1 MKERGL
7 YPMKS
12 VRNKLVSL
20 AIIVILL
27 STGLVG
33 AVNYMVVKG
42 ELDQVG
48 RDSLKN
54 GTLGIL
60 ELIAQLDTQ
69 VQNGKLTL
77 EEAQESARTQIVGN
91 KIEDNKRSIDN
102 PVKYGDN
109 FYFYA
114 FQDSGMVETH
124 PSLEGKNISDLQTED
139 GRYFVREMI
148 EAANAGGGYVRYDW
162 ALPSNPDIVAPKIT
176 YVEKDKHWGWIIAAG
191 TYEMDFNAG
200 TNKVLYYT
208 LGMTILA
215 TIIGV
220 SLFWFFSGRM
230 TTYIRKIMVI
240 TSDIAKGKLTGDD
253 IPVTTEDELGILA
266 SNVNNM
272 KHSLHEMVN
281 NTKDS
286 ASQMRVSSEMLSAI
300 TEETTASADE
310 IHQAINDISKG
321 AVVQAEEAEM
331 AINKVE
337 TLSSL
342 ISNATNKYSE
352 ITENMNIINQSQEN
366 GREKVDVLLQNSS
379 AFTQVIEELRTNFSS
394 LTSQMKEIHQVVQ
407 TITSIS
413 EQTNL
418 LALNAS
424 IEAARA
430 GEHGKGF
437 AVVAEEVR
445 HLSEDTNEATNRVR
459 NLLQRIEVDTAN
471 SDAKMIHT
479 LQLSQNQA
487 MSISEVKGAFT
498 SLADSIHD
506 ITKHLV
512 SLDKGM
518 NDMAENRIIV
528 MNAINEI
535 ASVAT
540 QSAAA
545 TEQINASIDEQKS
558 AVTSIM
564 HSSMELHTEA
574 ERMHDLVERFT

>member
-1 MKERGL
+1 
-7 YPMKS
+7 MKS

-20 AIIVILL
+20 AIIVILI
-27 STGLVG
+27 STVLVG
-33 AVNYMVVKG
+33 TVNYIVVKG

-48 RDSLKN
+48 RQSLKN

-60 ELIAQLDTQ
+60 ELIAQLDAQ
-69 VQNGKLTL
+69 VQKGNITL
-77 EEAQESARTQIVGN
+77 EEAQESARTQIVG
-91 KIEDNKRSIDN
+91 KRVEDNKRSIDN

-114 FQDSGMVETH
+114 FQDNGIVETH
-124 PSLEGKNISDLQTED
+124 PSLEGQNIADLQTED

-148 EAANAGGGYVRYDW
+148 EAAKAGGGYVRYDW
-162 ALPSNPDIVAPKIT
+162 ALPSTPEIVAPKIT
-176 YVEKDKHWGWIIAAG
+176 YVEMDEHWGWIIAAG

-200 TNKVLYYT
+200 TKNVFYYT

-220 SLFWFFSGRM
+220 ALFWFFSGRM

-253 IPVTTEDELGILA
+253 IPVTTKDELGILA
-266 SNVNNM
+266 NNVNNM
-272 KHSLHEMVN
+272 KHSLYEMVN

-331 AINKVE
+331 AISKVE

-352 ITENMNIINQSQEN
+352 ITENMNIINSSQEN
-366 GREKVDVLLQNSS
+366 GRQKVEGLLQNSS
-379 AFTQVIEELRTNFSS
+379 EFTQVIEELRTNFSS
-394 LTSQMKEIHQVVQ
+394 LTNQMKEIHQVVQ

-437 AVVAEEVR
+437 AIVAEEVR
-445 HLSEDTNEATNRVR
+445 HLSEDTNEATTRVR

-487 MSISEVKGAFT
+487 MSITEVKGAFT
-498 SLADSIHD
+498 FLADSIQD

-512 SLDKGM
+512 SLDEGM
-518 NDMAENRIIV
+518 NDMAENRIVV
-528 MNAINEI
+528 MNAIKEI

-558 AVTSIM
+558 AVSSIM

-574 ERMHDLVERFT
+574 ERMYDLVERFT

>member
-1 MKERGL
+1 
-7 YPMKS
+7 MKS

-20 AIIVILL
+20 AIIVILI
-27 STGLVG
+27 STVLVG
-33 AVNYMVVKG
+33 TVNYIVVKG

-48 RDSLKN
+48 RQSLKN

-60 ELIAQLDTQ
+60 ELIAQLDAQ
-69 VQNGKLTL
+69 VQKGNITL
-77 EEAQESARTQIVGN
+77 EEAQESARTQIVG
-91 KIEDNKRSIDN
+91 KRVEDNKRSIDN

-114 FQDSGMVETH
+114 FQDSGIVETH
-124 PSLEGKNISDLQTED
+124 PSLEGQNIADLQTED

-148 EAANAGGGYVRYDW
+148 EAAKAGGGYVRYDW
-162 ALPSNPDIVAPKIT
+162 ALPSTPEIVAPKIT
-176 YVEKDKHWGWIIAAG
+176 YVEMDEHWGWIIAAG

-200 TNKVLYYT
+200 TKNVFYYT

-220 SLFWFFSGRM
+220 ALFWFFSGRM

-253 IPVTTEDELGILA
+253 IPVTTKDELGILA
-266 SNVNNM
+266 NNVNNM
-272 KHSLHEMVN
+272 KHSLYEMVN

-331 AINKVE
+331 AISKVE

-342 ISNATNKYSE
+342 ISLATNKYSE
-352 ITENMNIINQSQEN
+352 ITENMNIINSSQEN
-366 GREKVDVLLQNSS
+366 GRQKVEVLLQNSS
-379 AFTQVIEELRTNFSS
+379 EFTQVIEELRTNFSS
-394 LTSQMKEIHQVVQ
+394 LTNQMKEIHQVVQ

-437 AVVAEEVR
+437 AIVAEEVR
-445 HLSEDTNEATNRVR
+445 HLSEDTNEATTRVR
-459 NLLQRIEVDTAN
+459 NLLQRIEVGTAN

-487 MSISEVKGAFT
+487 ISITEVKGAFT
-498 SLADSIHD
+498 FLADSIQD

-512 SLDKGM
+512 SLDEGM
-518 NDMAENRIIV
+518 NDMAENRIVV
-528 MNAINEI
+528 MNAIKEI

-558 AVTSIM
+558 AVNSIM

-574 ERMHDLVERFT
+574 ERMYDLVERFT

>member
-7 YPMKS
+7 YLMKS

-33 AVNYMVVKG
+33 TVNYMVVKG

-77 EEAQESARTQIVGN
+77 EEAQESARTQIVGHKN
-91 KIEDNKRSIDN
+91 EDNKRSIDN

-124 PSLEGKNISDLQTED
+124 PSLEGQNISDLQTED

-162 ALPSNPDIVAPKIT
+162 ALPSNPEIVAPKIT

-200 TNKVLYYT
+200 TNNVLYYT
-208 LGMTILA
+208 LGMTFLA

-272 KHSLHEMVN
+272 KRSLYEMVN

-331 AINKVE
+331 AISKVE

-342 ISNATNKYSE
+342 ISNATDKYSE

-366 GREKVDVLLQNSS
+366 GRQKVDVLLQNSS
-379 AFTQVIEELRTNFSS
+379 EFTQVIEELRTTFSS

-471 SDAKMIHT
+471 SDSKMIHT

-487 MSISEVKGAFT
+487 MSITEVKGAFT
-498 SLADSIHD
+498 FLADSIHD

-518 NDMAENRIIV
+518 NDMAENRIVV

-574 ERMHDLVERFT
+574 ERMYDLVERFT

>member
-7 YPMKS
+7 YLMKS

-33 AVNYMVVKG
+33 TVNYMVVKG

-124 PSLEGKNISDLQTED
+124 PSLEGQDISDLQTED

-200 TNKVLYYT
+200 TNNVLYYT

-331 AINKVE
+331 AISKVE

-342 ISNATNKYSE
+342 ISNATDKYSE

-366 GREKVDVLLQNSS
+366 GRQKVDVLLQNSS
-379 AFTQVIEELRTNFSS
+379 EFTQVIEELRTTFSS

-471 SDAKMIHT
+471 SDSKMIHT

-487 MSISEVKGAFT
+487 MSITEVKGAFT
-498 SLADSIHD
+498 FLTESIHD

-518 NDMAENRIIV
+518 NDMAENRIVV

-574 ERMHDLVERFT
+574 ERMYDLVERFT

>member
-7 YPMKS
+7 YLMKS

-33 AVNYMVVKG
+33 TVNYMVVKG

-77 EEAQESARTQIVGN
+77 EEAQESARIQIVGN

-124 PSLEGKNISDLQTED
+124 PSLEGQNISDLQTED

-162 ALPSNPDIVAPKIT
+162 ALPSNPEIVAPKIT

-200 TNKVLYYT
+200 TNNVLYYT

-331 AINKVE
+331 AISKVE

-342 ISNATNKYSE
+342 ISNATDKYSE

-366 GREKVDVLLQNSS
+366 GRQKVDVLLQNSS
-379 AFTQVIEELRTNFSS
+379 EFTQVIEELRTTFSS

-471 SDAKMIHT
+471 SDSKMIHT

-487 MSISEVKGAFT
+487 MSITEVKGAFT
-498 SLADSIHD
+498 FLADSIHD

-518 NDMAENRIIV
+518 NDMAENRIVV

-574 ERMHDLVERFT
+574 ERMYDLVERFT

>member
-7 YPMKS
+7 YLMKS

-33 AVNYMVVKG
+33 TVNYMVVKG

-124 PSLEGKNISDLQTED
+124 PSLEGQDISDLQTED

-200 TNKVLYYT
+200 TNNVLYYT

-286 ASQMRVSSEMLSAI
+286 ASKMRVSSEMLSAI

-331 AINKVE
+331 AISKVE

-342 ISNATNKYSE
+342 ISNATDKYSE

-366 GREKVDVLLQNSS
+366 GRQKVDVLLQNSS
-379 AFTQVIEELRTNFSS
+379 EFTQVIEELRTTFSS

-471 SDAKMIHT
+471 SDSKMIHT

-487 MSISEVKGAFT
+487 MSITEVKGAFT
-498 SLADSIHD
+498 FLADSIHD

-518 NDMAENRIIV
+518 NDMAENRIVV

-574 ERMHDLVERFT
+574 ERMYDLVERFT

>member
-1 MKERGL
+1 MKGRRL
-7 YPMKS
+7 FLMKS

-33 AVNYMVVKG
+33 TVNYIVVKG

-69 VQNGKLTL
+69 VQNGKITL
-77 EEAQESARTQIVGN
+77 EEAQESARTQIVGK

-124 PSLEGKNISDLQTED
+124 PSLEGQDISDLQTGD

-148 EAANAGGGYVRYDW
+148 EAAKAGGGYVRYDW
-162 ALPSNPDIVAPKIT
+162 ALPSNPEIVAPKIT
-176 YVEKDKHWGWIIAAG
+176 YVEMDKHWGWIIAAG

-200 TNKVLYYT
+200 TNNVLYYT

-253 IPVTTEDELGILA
+253 IPVTTEDELGVLA

-331 AINKVE
+331 AISKVE

-342 ISNATNKYSE
+342 ISNATDKYGE

-366 GREKVDVLLQNSS
+366 GRQKVDVLLQNSS
-379 AFTQVIEELRTNFSS
+379 EFTQVIEELRTNFSS

-459 NLLQRIEVDTAN
+459 NLLQRIEIDTAN

-487 MSISEVKGAFT
+487 MSITEVKGAFT
-498 SLADSIHD
+498 FLADSIHD

-518 NDMAENRIIV
+518 NDMAENRIVV

-558 AVTSIM
+558 AVTPIM

-574 ERMHDLVERFT
+574 ERMYDLVERFT

>member
-1 MKERGL
+1 
-7 YPMKS
+7 MKS

-33 AVNYMVVKG
+33 TVNYMVVKG

-77 EEAQESARTQIVGN
+77 EEAQESARTQIVGHKN
-91 KIEDNKRSIDN
+91 EDNKRSIDN

-124 PSLEGKNISDLQTED
+124 PSLEGQNISDLQTED

-162 ALPSNPDIVAPKIT
+162 ALPSNPEIVAPKIT

-200 TNKVLYYT
+200 TKNVLYYT
-208 LGMTILA
+208 LGMTFLA

-272 KHSLHEMVN
+272 KRSLYEMVN

-331 AINKVE
+331 AISKVE

-342 ISNATNKYSE
+342 ISNATDKYSE

-366 GREKVDVLLQNSS
+366 GRQKVDVLLQNSS
-379 AFTQVIEELRTNFSS
+379 EFTQVIEELRTTFSS

-471 SDAKMIHT
+471 SDSKMIHT

-487 MSISEVKGAFT
+487 MSITEVKGAFT
-498 SLADSIHD
+498 FLADSIHD

-518 NDMAENRIIV
+518 NDMAENRIVV

-574 ERMHDLVERFT
+574 ERMYDLVERFT

>member
-1 MKERGL
+1 
-7 YPMKS
+7 MKS

-33 AVNYMVVKG
+33 TVNYMVVKG

-124 PSLEGKNISDLQTED
+124 PSLEGQNISDLQTED

-162 ALPSNPDIVAPKIT
+162 ALPSNPEIVAPKIT

-200 TNKVLYYT
+200 TNNVLYYT

-331 AINKVE
+331 AISKVE

-342 ISNATNKYSE
+342 ISNATDKYSE

-379 AFTQVIEELRTNFSS
+379 EFTQVIEELRTTFSS

-471 SDAKMIHT
+471 SDSKMIHT

-487 MSISEVKGAFT
+487 MSITEVKGAFT
-498 SLADSIHD
+498 FLADSIHD

-518 NDMAENRIIV
+518 NDMAENRIVV

-574 ERMHDLVERFT
+574 ERMYDLVERFT

>member
-1 MKERGL
+1 
-7 YPMKS
+7 MKS

-20 AIIVILL
+20 AIIVILI
-27 STGLVG
+27 STVLVG
-33 AVNYMVVKG
+33 TVNYIVVKG

-48 RDSLKN
+48 RQSLKN

-60 ELIAQLDTQ
+60 ELIAQLDAQ
-69 VQNGKLTL
+69 VQKGNITL
-77 EEAQESARTQIVGN
+77 EEAQESARTQIVG
-91 KIEDNKRSIDN
+91 KRVEDNKRSIDN

-114 FQDSGMVETH
+114 FQDNGMVETH
-124 PSLEGKNISDLQTED
+124 PSLEGQNITDLQTED

-148 EAANAGGGYVRYDW
+148 EAAKAGGGYVRYDW
-162 ALPSNPDIVAPKIT
+162 ALPSTPEIVAPKIT
-176 YVEKDKHWGWIIAAG
+176 YVEMDEHWGWIIAAG

-200 TNKVLYYT
+200 TKNVFYYT

-220 SLFWFFSGRM
+220 ALFWFFSGRM

-253 IPVTTEDELGILA
+253 IPVTTKDELGILA
-266 SNVNNM
+266 NNVNNM
-272 KHSLHEMVN
+272 KHSLYEMVN

-331 AINKVE
+331 AISKVE

-342 ISNATNKYSE
+342 ISLATNKYSE
-352 ITENMNIINQSQEN
+352 ITENMNIINSSQEN
-366 GREKVDVLLQNSS
+366 GRQKVEGLLQNSS
-379 AFTQVIEELRTNFSS
+379 EFTQVIEELRTNFSS
-394 LTSQMKEIHQVVQ
+394 LTNQMKEIHQVVQ

-437 AVVAEEVR
+437 AIVAEEVR
-445 HLSEDTNEATNRVR
+445 HLSEDTNEATTRVR
-459 NLLQRIEVDTAN
+459 NLLQRIEVGTAN

-487 MSISEVKGAFT
+487 ISITEVKGAFT
-498 SLADSIHD
+498 FLADSIHD

-512 SLDKGM
+512 SLDEGM
-518 NDMAENRIIV
+518 NDMAENRIVV
-528 MNAINEI
+528 MNAIKEI

-558 AVTSIM
+558 AVNSIM

-574 ERMHDLVERFT
+574 ERMYDLVERFT

>member
-7 YPMKS
+7 YLMKS

-33 AVNYMVVKG
+33 TVNYMVVKG

-114 FQDSGMVETH
+114 FQDSGIVETH
-124 PSLEGKNISDLQTED
+124 PSLEGQNISDLQTED

-162 ALPSNPDIVAPKIT
+162 ALPSNPEIVAPKIT

-200 TNKVLYYT
+200 TNNVLYYT

-331 AINKVE
+331 AISKVE

-342 ISNATNKYSE
+342 ISNATDKYSE

-366 GREKVDVLLQNSS
+366 GRQKVDVLLQNSS
-379 AFTQVIEELRTNFSS
+379 EFTQVIEELRTTFSS

-471 SDAKMIHT
+471 SDSKMIHT

-487 MSISEVKGAFT
+487 LSITEVMGAFT
-498 SLADSIHD
+498 FLTDSIHD

-518 NDMAENRIIV
+518 NDMAENRIVV

-574 ERMHDLVERFT
+574 ERMYDLVERFT

>member
-1 MKERGL
+1 
-7 YPMKS
+7 MKS

-33 AVNYMVVKG
+33 TVNYMVVKG

-114 FQDSGMVETH
+114 FQDSGIVETH
-124 PSLEGKNISDLQTED
+124 PSLEGQNISDLQTED

-200 TNKVLYYT
+200 TNNVLYYT

-331 AINKVE
+331 AISKVE

-342 ISNATNKYSE
+342 ISNATDKYSE

-366 GREKVDVLLQNSS
+366 GRQKVDVLLQNSS
-379 AFTQVIEELRTNFSS
+379 EFTQVIEELRTTFSS

-471 SDAKMIHT
+471 SDSKMIHT

-487 MSISEVKGAFT
+487 LSITEVMGAFT
-498 SLADSIHD
+498 FLTDSIHD

-518 NDMAENRIIV
+518 NDMAENRIVV

-574 ERMHDLVERFT
+574 ERMYDLVERFT

>member
-7 YPMKS
+7 YLMKS

-33 AVNYMVVKG
+33 TVNYMVVKG

-77 EEAQESARTQIVGN
+77 EEAQESARTQIVGHKN
-91 KIEDNKRSIDN
+91 EDNKRSIDN

-114 FQDSGMVETH
+114 FRDSGMVETH
-124 PSLEGKNISDLQTED
+124 PSLEGQNISDLQTED

-162 ALPSNPDIVAPKIT
+162 ALPSNPEIVAPKIT

-200 TNKVLYYT
+200 TNNVLYYT
-208 LGMTILA
+208 LGMTFLA

-272 KHSLHEMVN
+272 KRSLYEMVN

-331 AINKVE
+331 AISKVE

-342 ISNATNKYSE
+342 ISNATDKYSE

-366 GREKVDVLLQNSS
+366 GRQKVDVLLQNSS
-379 AFTQVIEELRTNFSS
+379 EFTQVIEELRTTFSS

-471 SDAKMIHT
+471 SDSKMIHT

-487 MSISEVKGAFT
+487 MSITEVKGAFT
-498 SLADSIHD
+498 FLADSIHD

-518 NDMAENRIIV
+518 NDMAENRIVV

-574 ERMHDLVERFT
+574 ERMYDLVERFT

>member
-7 YPMKS
+7 YLMKS

-33 AVNYMVVKG
+33 TVNYMVVKG

-114 FQDSGMVETH
+114 FQDSGIVETH
-124 PSLEGKNISDLQTED
+124 PSLEGQNISDLQTED

-200 TNKVLYYT
+200 TNNVLYYT

-331 AINKVE
+331 AISKVE

-342 ISNATNKYSE
+342 ISNATDKYSE

-366 GREKVDVLLQNSS
+366 GRQKVDVLLQNSS
-379 AFTQVIEELRTNFSS
+379 EFTQVIEELRTTFSS

-471 SDAKMIHT
+471 SDSKMIHT

-487 MSISEVKGAFT
+487 MSITEVKGAFT
-498 SLADSIHD
+498 FLADSIHD

-518 NDMAENRIIV
+518 NDMAENRIVV

-574 ERMHDLVERFT
+574 ERMYDLVERFT

>member
-1 MKERGL
+1 
-7 YPMKS
+7 MKS

-20 AIIVILL
+20 AIIVILI
-27 STGLVG
+27 STVLVG
-33 AVNYMVVKG
+33 TVNYIVVKG

-48 RDSLKN
+48 RQSLKN

-60 ELIAQLDTQ
+60 ELIAQLDAQ
-69 VQNGKLTL
+69 VQKGNITL
-77 EEAQESARTQIVGN
+77 EEAQESARTQIVG
-91 KIEDNKRSIDN
+91 KRVEDNKRSIDN

-114 FQDSGMVETH
+114 FQDSGIVETH
-124 PSLEGKNISDLQTED
+124 PSLEGQNIADLQTED

-148 EAANAGGGYVRYDW
+148 EAAKAGGGYVRYDW
-162 ALPSNPDIVAPKIT
+162 ALPSTPEIVAPKIT
-176 YVEKDKHWGWIIAAG
+176 YVEMDEHWGWIIAAG

-200 TNKVLYYT
+200 TKNVFYYT

-220 SLFWFFSGRM
+220 ALFWFFSGRM

-253 IPVTTEDELGILA
+253 IPVTTKDELGILA
-266 SNVNNM
+266 NNVNNM
-272 KHSLHEMVN
+272 KHSLYEMVN

-331 AINKVE
+331 AISKVE

-342 ISNATNKYSE
+342 ISLATNKYSE
-352 ITENMNIINQSQEN
+352 ITENMNIINSSQEN
-366 GREKVDVLLQNSS
+366 GRQKVEGLLQNSS
-379 AFTQVIEELRTNFSS
+379 EFTQVIEELRTNFSS
-394 LTSQMKEIHQVVQ
+394 LTNQMKEIHQVVQ

-437 AVVAEEVR
+437 AIVAEEVR
-445 HLSEDTNEATNRVR
+445 HLSEDTNEATTRVR
-459 NLLQRIEVDTAN
+459 NLLQRIEVGTAN

-487 MSISEVKGAFT
+487 ISITEVKGAFT
-498 SLADSIHD
+498 FLADSIQD

-512 SLDKGM
+512 SLDEGM
-518 NDMAENRIIV
+518 NDMAENRIVV
-528 MNAINEI
+528 MNAIKEI

-558 AVTSIM
+558 AVNSIM

-574 ERMHDLVERFT
+574 ERMYDLVERFT

>member
-1 MKERGL
+1 
-7 YPMKS
+7 MKS

-20 AIIVILL
+20 AIIVILI
-27 STGLVG
+27 STVLVG
-33 AVNYMVVKG
+33 TVNYIVVKG

-48 RDSLKN
+48 RQSLKN

-60 ELIAQLDTQ
+60 ELIAQLDAQ
-69 VQNGKLTL
+69 VQKGNITL
-77 EEAQESARTQIVGN
+77 EEAQESARTQIVG
-91 KIEDNKRSIDN
+91 KRVEDNKRSIDN

-114 FQDSGMVETH
+114 FQDSGIVETH
-124 PSLEGKNISDLQTED
+124 PSLEGQNIAELQTED
-139 GRYFVREMI
+139 GRFFVREMI
-148 EAANAGGGYVRYDW
+148 EAAKAGGGYVRYDW
-162 ALPSNPDIVAPKIT
+162 ALPSTPEIVAPKIT
-176 YVEKDKHWGWIIAAG
+176 YVEMDEHWGWIIAAG

-200 TNKVLYYT
+200 TKNVFYYT

-220 SLFWFFSGRM
+220 ALFWFFSGRM

-253 IPVTTEDELGILA
+253 IPVTTKDELGILA
-266 SNVNNM
+266 NNVNNM
-272 KHSLHEMVN
+272 KHSLYEMVN

-331 AINKVE
+331 AISKVE

-342 ISNATNKYSE
+342 ISLATNKYSE
-352 ITENMNIINQSQEN
+352 ITENMNIINSSQEN
-366 GREKVDVLLQNSS
+366 GRQKVEGLLQNSS
-379 AFTQVIEELRTNFSS
+379 EFTQVIEELRTNFSS
-394 LTSQMKEIHQVVQ
+394 LTNQMKEIHQVVQ

-437 AVVAEEVR
+437 AIVAEEVR
-445 HLSEDTNEATNRVR
+445 HLSEDTNEATTRVR
-459 NLLQRIEVDTAN
+459 NLLQRIEVGTAN

-487 MSISEVKGAFT
+487 ISITEVKGAFT
-498 SLADSIHD
+498 FLADSIQD

-512 SLDKGM
+512 SLDEGM
-518 NDMAENRIIV
+518 NDMAENRIVV
-528 MNAINEI
+528 MNAIKEI

-558 AVTSIM
+558 AVNSIM

-574 ERMHDLVERFT
+574 ERMYDLVERFT

>member
-7 YPMKS
+7 YLMKS

-33 AVNYMVVKG
+33 TVNYMVVKG

-124 PSLEGKNISDLQTED
+124 PSLEGQNISDLQTED

-162 ALPSNPDIVAPKIT
+162 ALPSNPEIVAPKIT

-200 TNKVLYYT
+200 TNNVLYYT

-331 AINKVE
+331 AISKVE

-342 ISNATNKYSE
+342 ISNATDKYSE

-366 GREKVDVLLQNSS
+366 GRQKVDVLLQNSS
-379 AFTQVIEELRTNFSS
+379 EFTQVIEELRTTFSS

-471 SDAKMIHT
+471 SDSKMIHT

-487 MSISEVKGAFT
+487 MSITEVKGAFT
-498 SLADSIHD
+498 FLADSIHD

-518 NDMAENRIIV
+518 NDMAENRIVV

-574 ERMHDLVERFT
+574 ERMYDLVERFT

>member
-1 MKERGL
+1 MI
-7 YPMKS
+7 KS
-12 VRNKLVSL
+12 VRNKLVAL
-20 AIIVILL
+20 AIIVILI
-27 STGLVG
+27 STVLVG
-33 AVNYMVVKG
+33 TVNYFVAKSEM
-42 ELDQVG
+42 DQVG
-48 RDSLKN
+48 RQSLKN

-60 ELIAQLDTQ
+60 ELIAQLDEQ
-69 VQNGKLTL
+69 VRNGKLTI

-91 KIEDNKRSIDN
+91 KIEDHKRSIDN

-114 FQDSGMVETH
+114 FKDNGLVETH
-124 PSLEGKNISDLQTED
+124 PSLEGQDISDLQTSD

-148 EAANAGGGYVRYDW
+148 ETAQAGGGYVRYDW

-176 YVEKDKHWGWIIAAG
+176 YVEMDKHWGWIIAAG

-200 TNKVLYYT
+200 TKNVLYYT
-208 LGMTILA
+208 LGTTILA

-220 SLFWFFSGRM
+220 MLFWFFTGQM
-230 TTYIRKIMVI
+230 TAYIRKIMVI
-240 TSDIAKGKLTGDD
+240 TSDIAKGKLTGED
-253 IPVTTEDELGILA
+253 IPVTTKDELGTLA
-266 SNVNNM
+266 NNVNNM
-272 KHSLHEMVN
+272 KRSLHEMVN
-281 NTKDS
+281 NTKNS

-321 AVVQAEEAEM
+321 AVVQAEEAEL
-331 AINKVE
+331 AISKVE
-337 TLSSL
+337 TLSTL
-342 ISNATNKYSE
+342 ISNATSQYSE
-352 ITENMNIINQSQEN
+352 ITENMNTINQSQEN
-366 GREKVDVLLQNSS
+366 GRQKVELLLQNSHE
-379 AFTQVIEELRTNFSS
+379 FTQVIEELRTNFSS

-430 GEHGKGF
+430 GDQGKGF

-445 HLSEDTNEATNRVR
+445 NLSEDTNEATNRVR
-459 NLLQRIEVDTAN
+459 NLLQRIEIDTVN
-471 SDAKMIHT
+471 SDTKMINT
-479 LQLSQNQA
+479 LQLSQSQA
-487 MSISEVKGAFT
+487 QSITEVKGAFT
-498 SLADSIHD
+498 FLADSIQD
-506 ITKHLV
+506 ITEHLV
-512 SLDKGM
+512 SLNEGM
-518 NDMAENRIIV
+518 NEMAQNRVVVIH
-528 MNAINEI
+528 AINEI

-540 QSAAA
+540 ESAAA

-564 HSSMELHTEA
+564 HSSQELHTEA
-574 ERMHDLVERFT
+574 ERMYELVERFT

>member
-1 MKERGL
+1 
-7 YPMKS
+7 
-12 VRNKLVSL
+12 
-20 AIIVILL
+20 
-27 STGLVG
+27 
-33 AVNYMVVKG
+33 
-42 ELDQVG
+42 
-48 RDSLKN
+48 LKN
-54 GTLGIL
+54 GTLVIL
-60 ELIAQLDTQ
+60 ELIAQLDAQ
-69 VQNGKLTL
+69 VQKVNITL
-77 EEAQESARTQIVGN
+77 EEAQESARTQIVG
-91 KIEDNKRSIDN
+91 KRVEDNKRSIDN

-114 FQDSGMVETH
+114 FQDNGMVETH
-124 PSLEGKNISDLQTED
+124 PSLEGQNIADLQTED

-148 EAANAGGGYVRYDW
+148 EAAKAGGGYVRYDW
-162 ALPSNPDIVAPKIT
+162 ALPSTPEIVAPKIT
-176 YVEKDKHWGWIIAAG
+176 YVEMDEHWGWIIAAG

-200 TNKVLYYT
+200 TKNVFYYT

-220 SLFWFFSGRM
+220 ALFWFFSGRM

-253 IPVTTEDELGILA
+253 IPVTTKDELGILA
-266 SNVNNM
+266 NNVNNM
-272 KHSLHEMVN
+272 KHSLYEMVN

-331 AINKVE
+331 AISKVE

-342 ISNATNKYSE
+342 ISLATNKYSE
-352 ITENMNIINQSQEN
+352 ITENMNIINSSQEN
-366 GREKVDVLLQNSS
+366 GRQKVEGLLQNSS
-379 AFTQVIEELRTNFSS
+379 EFTQVIEELRTNFSS
-394 LTSQMKEIHQVVQ
+394 LTNQMKEIHQVVQ

-437 AVVAEEVR
+437 AIVAEEVR
-445 HLSEDTNEATNRVR
+445 HLSEDTNEATTRVR
-459 NLLQRIEVDTAN
+459 NLLQRIEVGTAN

-487 MSISEVKGAFT
+487 ISITEVKGAFT
-498 SLADSIHD
+498 FLADSIQD

-512 SLDKGM
+512 SLDEGM
-518 NDMAENRIIV
+518 NDMAENRIVV
-528 MNAINEI
+528 MNAIKEI

-558 AVTSIM
+558 AVNSIM

-574 ERMHDLVERFT
+574 ERMYDLVERFT

>member
-1 MKERGL
+1 
-7 YPMKS
+7 MKS

-20 AIIVILL
+20 AIIVILI
-27 STGLVG
+27 STVLVG
-33 AVNYMVVKG
+33 TVNYIVVKG

-48 RDSLKN
+48 RQNLKN

-60 ELIAQLDTQ
+60 ELIAQLDAQ
-69 VQNGKLTL
+69 VQKGNITL
-77 EEAQESARTQIVGN
+77 EEAQESARTQIVG
-91 KIEDNKRSIDN
+91 KRVEDNKRSIDN

-114 FQDSGMVETH
+114 FQDNGMVETH
-124 PSLEGKNISDLQTED
+124 PSLEGQNIADLQTED

-148 EAANAGGGYVRYDW
+148 EAAKAGGGYVRYDW
-162 ALPSNPDIVAPKIT
+162 ALPSTPEIVAPKIT
-176 YVEKDKHWGWIIAAG
+176 YVEMDEHWGWIIAAG

-200 TNKVLYYT
+200 TKNVFYYT

-220 SLFWFFSGRM
+220 ALFWFFSGRM

-253 IPVTTEDELGILA
+253 IPVTTKDELGILA
-266 SNVNNM
+266 NNVNNM
-272 KHSLHEMVN
+272 KHSLYEMVN

-331 AINKVE
+331 AISKVE

-352 ITENMNIINQSQEN
+352 ITENMNIINSSQEN
-366 GREKVDVLLQNSS
+366 GRQKVEGLLQNSS
-379 AFTQVIEELRTNFSS
+379 EFTQVIEELRTNFSS
-394 LTSQMKEIHQVVQ
+394 LTNQMKEIHQVVQ

-437 AVVAEEVR
+437 AIVAEEVR
-445 HLSEDTNEATNRVR
+445 HLSEDTNEATTRVR
-459 NLLQRIEVDTAN
+459 NLLQRIEVGTAN

-487 MSISEVKGAFT
+487 ISITEVKGAFT
-498 SLADSIHD
+498 FLADSIQD

-512 SLDKGM
+512 SLDEGM
-518 NDMAENRIIV
+518 NDMAENRIVV
-528 MNAINEI
+528 MNAIKEI

-558 AVTSIM
+558 AVNSIM

-574 ERMHDLVERFT
+574 ERMYDLVERFT

>member
-1 MKERGL
+1 
-7 YPMKS
+7 MKS

-20 AIIVILL
+20 AIIVILI
-27 STGLVG
+27 STVLVG
-33 AVNYMVVKG
+33 TVNYIVVKG

-48 RDSLKN
+48 RQSLKN

-60 ELIAQLDTQ
+60 ELIAQLDAQ
-69 VQNGKLTL
+69 VQKGNITL
-77 EEAQESARTQIVGN
+77 EEAQESARTQIVG
-91 KIEDNKRSIDN
+91 KRVEDNKRSIDN

-114 FQDSGMVETH
+114 FQDSGIVETH
-124 PSLEGKNISDLQTED
+124 PSLEGQNIAELQTED

-148 EAANAGGGYVRYDW
+148 EAAKAGGGYVRYDW
-162 ALPSNPDIVAPKIT
+162 ALPSTPEIVAPKIT
-176 YVEKDKHWGWIIAAG
+176 YVEMDEHWGWIIAAG

-200 TNKVLYYT
+200 TKNVFYYT

-220 SLFWFFSGRM
+220 ALFWFFSGRM

-253 IPVTTEDELGILA
+253 IPVTTKDELGILA
-266 SNVNNM
+266 NNVNNM
-272 KHSLHEMVN
+272 KHSLYEMVN

-331 AINKVE
+331 AISKVE

-342 ISNATNKYSE
+342 ISLATNKYSE
-352 ITENMNIINQSQEN
+352 ITENMNIINSSQEN
-366 GREKVDVLLQNSS
+366 GRQKVEGLLQNSS
-379 AFTQVIEELRTNFSS
+379 EFTQVIEELRTNFSS
-394 LTSQMKEIHQVVQ
+394 LTNQMKEIHQVVQ

-437 AVVAEEVR
+437 AIVAEEVR
-445 HLSEDTNEATNRVR
+445 HLSEDTNEATTRVR

-487 MSISEVKGAFT
+487 ISITEVKGAFT
-498 SLADSIHD
+498 FLADSIQD

-512 SLDKGM
+512 SLDEGM
-518 NDMAENRIIV
+518 NDMAENRIVV
-528 MNAINEI
+528 MNAIKEI

-558 AVTSIM
+558 AVNSIM

-574 ERMHDLVERFT
+574 ERMYDLVERFT

>member
-7 YPMKS
+7 YLMKS

-20 AIIVILL
+20 SIIVILL

-33 AVNYMVVKG
+33 TVNYMVVKG

-124 PSLEGKNISDLQTED
+124 PSLEGQNISDLQTED

-200 TNKVLYYT
+200 TNNVLYYT

-286 ASQMRVSSEMLSAI
+286 ASKMRVSSEMLSAI

-331 AINKVE
+331 AISKVE

-342 ISNATNKYSE
+342 ISNATDKYSE

-366 GREKVDVLLQNSS
+366 GRQKVDVLLQNSS
-379 AFTQVIEELRTNFSS
+379 EFTQVIEELRTTFSS

-471 SDAKMIHT
+471 SDSKMIHT

-487 MSISEVKGAFT
+487 MSITEVKGAFT
-498 SLADSIHD
+498 FLADSIHD

-518 NDMAENRIIV
+518 NDMAENRIVV

-574 ERMHDLVERFT
+574 ERMYDLVERFT

>member
-1 MKERGL
+1 
-7 YPMKS
+7 MKS

-33 AVNYMVVKG
+33 AVNYIVVKG

-77 EEAQESARTQIVGN
+77 EEAQESARTQIVGK

-200 TNKVLYYT
+200 TNNVLYYT

>member
-1 MKERGL
+1 MKT
-7 YPMKS
+7 
-12 VRNKLVSL
+12 VRHKLVSL
-20 AIIVILL
+20 AIIVILI

-33 AVNYMVVKG
+33 TVNYIVVKG

-48 RDSLKN
+48 QQSLKN

-60 ELIAQLDTQ
+60 NLIEQLDAQ

-77 EEAQESARTQIVGN
+77 EEAQESARTQIVG
-91 KIEDNKRSIDN
+91 KKVEDNKRSIDN

-109 FYFYA
+109 FYFYT
-114 FQDSGMVETH
+114 FQDNGLVETH
-124 PSLEGKNISDLQTED
+124 PSLEGQDISDLQTED

-148 EAANAGGGYVRYDW
+148 EAAKAGGGYVRYDW
-162 ALPSNPDIVAPKIT
+162 AIPSNPEVVAPKIT
-176 YVEKDKHWGWIIAAG
+176 YVEMDKHWGWIIAAG

-200 TNKVLYYT
+200 INKVLYYT
-208 LGMTILA
+208 LGLTVLA
-215 TIIGV
+215 TAIGV
-220 SLFWFFSGRM
+220 ALFWFFSGQM
-230 TTYIRKIMVI
+230 TTYIRKIMII
-240 TSDIAKGKLTGDD
+240 TSDISKGKLTGDD
-253 IPVTTEDELGILA
+253 LPVTTKDELGILA
-266 SNVNNM
+266 NNVNNM
-272 KHSLHEMVN
+272 KQSLHEMVN

-286 ASQMRVSSEMLSAI
+286 ASHIRVSSEMLSAI

-310 IHQAINDISKG
+310 IHQAINAISKG
-321 AVVQAEEAEM
+321 AIVQAEEAEM
-331 AINKVE
+331 AISKVE

-342 ISNATNKYSE
+342 ISNATEKYSE
-352 ITENMNIINQSQEN
+352 ITENMGIINQSQDN
-366 GREKVDVLLQNSS
+366 GRQKVDVLLQNSS
-379 AFTQVIEELRTNFSS
+379 EFTQVIEELRANFSS

-445 HLSEDTNEATNRVR
+445 NLSEDTNEATNRVR

-479 LQLSQNQA
+479 LQLSQSQA
-487 MSISEVKGAFT
+487 MSIKGAFT
-498 SLADSIHD
+498 FLADSIRD
-506 ITKHLV
+506 ISEHLV

-518 NDMAENRIIV
+518 NEMADNRIIV
-528 MNAINEI
+528 MKAINEI

-564 HSSMELHTEA
+564 NSSMELHTEA

>member
-7 YPMKS
+7 YLMKS

-33 AVNYMVVKG
+33 TVNYMVVKG

-114 FQDSGMVETH
+114 FQDSGIVETH
-124 PSLEGKNISDLQTED
+124 PSLEGQNISDLQTED

-200 TNKVLYYT
+200 TNNVLYYT

-331 AINKVE
+331 AISKVE

-342 ISNATNKYSE
+342 ISNATDKYSE

-366 GREKVDVLLQNSS
+366 GRQKVDVLLQNSS
-379 AFTQVIEELRTNFSS
+379 EFTQVIEELRTTFSS

-471 SDAKMIHT
+471 SDSKMIHT

-487 MSISEVKGAFT
+487 LSITKVMGAFT
-498 SLADSIHD
+498 FLTDSIHD

-518 NDMAENRIIV
+518 NDMAENRIVV

-574 ERMHDLVERFT
+574 ERMYDLVERFT

>member
-7 YPMKS
+7 YLMKS

-33 AVNYMVVKG
+33 TVNYMVVKG

-124 PSLEGKNISDLQTED
+124 PSLEGQNISDLQTED

-162 ALPSNPDIVAPKIT
+162 ALPSNPEIVAPKIT

-200 TNKVLYYT
+200 TNNVLYYT

-272 KHSLHEMVN
+272 KHSLHEMVY

-331 AINKVE
+331 AISKVE

-342 ISNATNKYSE
+342 ISNATDKYSE

-366 GREKVDVLLQNSS
+366 GRQKVDVLLQNSNE
-379 AFTQVIEELRTNFSS
+379 FTQVIEELRTTFSS

-471 SDAKMIHT
+471 SDSKMIHT

-487 MSISEVKGAFT
+487 MSITEVKGAFT
-498 SLADSIHD
+498 FLADSIHD

-518 NDMAENRIIV
+518 NDMAENRIVV

-574 ERMHDLVERFT
+574 ERMYDLVERFT

>member
-7 YPMKS
+7 YLMKS

-33 AVNYMVVKG
+33 TVNYMVVKG

-124 PSLEGKNISDLQTED
+124 PSLEGQNISDLQTED

-162 ALPSNPDIVAPKIT
+162 ALPSNPEIVAPKIT

-200 TNKVLYYT
+200 TNNVLYYT

-331 AINKVE
+331 AISKVE

-342 ISNATNKYSE
+342 ISNATDKYSE
-352 ITENMNIINQSQEN
+352 ITENMNIINQSQES
-366 GREKVDVLLQNSS
+366 GRQKVDVLLQNSS
-379 AFTQVIEELRTNFSS
+379 EFTQVIEELRTTFSS

-471 SDAKMIHT
+471 SDSKMIHT

-487 MSISEVKGAFT
+487 MSITEVKGAFT
-498 SLADSIHD
+498 FLADSIHD

-518 NDMAENRIIV
+518 NDMAENRIVV

-574 ERMHDLVERFT
+574 ERMYDLVERFT

>member
-1 MKERGL
+1 
-7 YPMKS
+7 MKS

-20 AIIVILL
+20 AIIVILI
-27 STGLVG
+27 STVLVG
-33 AVNYMVVKG
+33 TVNYILVKG

-48 RDSLKN
+48 RQSLKN

-60 ELIAQLDTQ
+60 ELIAQLDAQ
-69 VQNGKLTL
+69 VQKGNITL
-77 EEAQESARTQIVGN
+77 EEAQESARTQIVG
-91 KIEDNKRSIDN
+91 KRVEDNKRSIDN

-114 FQDSGMVETH
+114 FQDSGIVETH
-124 PSLEGKNISDLQTED
+124 PSLEGQNIAELQTED

-148 EAANAGGGYVRYDW
+148 EAAKAGGGYVRYDW
-162 ALPSNPDIVAPKIT
+162 ALPSTPEIVAPKIT
-176 YVEKDKHWGWIIAAG
+176 YVEMDEHWGWIIAAG

-200 TNKVLYYT
+200 TKNVFYYT

-220 SLFWFFSGRM
+220 ALFWFFSGRM

-253 IPVTTEDELGILA
+253 IPVTTKDELGILA
-266 SNVNNM
+266 NNVNNM
-272 KHSLHEMVN
+272 KHSLYEMVN

-331 AINKVE
+331 AISKVE

-342 ISNATNKYSE
+342 ISLATNKYSE
-352 ITENMNIINQSQEN
+352 ITENMNIINSSQEN
-366 GREKVDVLLQNSS
+366 GRQKVEGLLQNSS
-379 AFTQVIEELRTNFSS
+379 EFTQVIEELRTNFSS
-394 LTSQMKEIHQVVQ
+394 LTNQMKEIHQVVQ

-437 AVVAEEVR
+437 AIVAEEVR
-445 HLSEDTNEATNRVR
+445 HLSEDTNEATTRVR
-459 NLLQRIEVDTAN
+459 NLLQRIEVGTAN

-487 MSISEVKGAFT
+487 ISITEVKGAFT
-498 SLADSIHD
+498 FLADSIQD

-512 SLDKGM
+512 SLDEGM
-518 NDMAENRIIV
+518 NDMAENRIVV
-528 MNAINEI
+528 MNAIKEI

-558 AVTSIM
+558 AVNSIM

-574 ERMHDLVERFT
+574 ERMYDLVERLT

>member
-1 MKERGL
+1 
-7 YPMKS
+7 MKS

-20 AIIVILL
+20 AIIVILI
-27 STGLVG
+27 STVLVG
-33 AVNYMVVKG
+33 TVNYIVVKG

-48 RDSLKN
+48 RQSLKN

-60 ELIAQLDTQ
+60 ELIAQLDAQ
-69 VQNGKLTL
+69 VQKGNITL
-77 EEAQESARTQIVGN
+77 EEAQESARTQIVG
-91 KIEDNKRSIDN
+91 KRVEDNKRSIDN

-114 FQDSGMVETH
+114 FQDNGMVETH
-124 PSLEGKNISDLQTED
+124 PSLEGQNIADLQTED

-148 EAANAGGGYVRYDW
+148 EAAKAGGGYVRYDW
-162 ALPSNPDIVAPKIT
+162 ALPSTPEIVAPKIT
-176 YVEKDKHWGWIIAAG
+176 YVEMDEHWGWIIAAG

-200 TNKVLYYT
+200 TKNVFYYT

-220 SLFWFFSGRM
+220 ALFWFFSGRM

-253 IPVTTEDELGILA
+253 IPVTTKDELGILA
-266 SNVNNM
+266 NNVNNM
-272 KHSLHEMVN
+272 KHSLYEMVN

-331 AINKVE
+331 AISKVE

-342 ISNATNKYSE
+342 ISLATNKYSE
-352 ITENMNIINQSQEN
+352 ITENMNIINSSQEN
-366 GREKVDVLLQNSS
+366 GRQKVEGLLQNSS
-379 AFTQVIEELRTNFSS
+379 EFTQVIEELRTNFSS
-394 LTSQMKEIHQVVQ
+394 LTNQMKEIHQVVQ

-437 AVVAEEVR
+437 AIVAEEVR
-445 HLSEDTNEATNRVR
+445 HLSEDTNEATTRVR
-459 NLLQRIEVDTAN
+459 NLLQRIEVGTAN

-487 MSISEVKGAFT
+487 ISITEVKGAFT
-498 SLADSIHD
+498 FLADSIQD

-512 SLDKGM
+512 SLDEGM
-518 NDMAENRIIV
+518 NDMAENRIVV
-528 MNAINEI
+528 MNAIKEI

-558 AVTSIM
+558 AVNSIM

-574 ERMHDLVERFT
+574 ERMYDLVERFT